1 MQANPL
7 QCMRTAANRYPVGLL
22 IRLPALQMQDP
33 PLHDTSRVPR
43 ERLSPSTVSAR
54 WLLQAWGVLRSLWI
68 YRIRDRRRQR
78 GMDALYRH
86 FLAPGD
92 LAYDIGSHVG
102 DRIAC
107 FRRLGCRVVA
117 VEPQPMLVRVLR
129 RLHGRDKAVVLVD
142 AAIGATEG
150 RLDLHLNLSNPTVA
164 TGSQAFISAA
174 DGAPSW
180 EGQRWTETVDV
191 PVTTLDALIA
201 RHGMPAF
208 VKIDVE
214 GLELEVLQG
223 LHSPV
228 PALSFEFTTIQPGVA
243 LSCIEHCAR
252 IGSYRF
258 NAALGESQ
266 SLVHP
271 AWLDARAIADW
282 LRALPADA
290 NSGDVYARLEAP

>member
-1 MQANPL
+1 MPDAASPVPPPGRSPNPPG
-7 QCMRTAANRYPVGLL
+7 AARRSL
-22 IRLPALQMQDP
+22 
-33 PLHDTSRVPR
+33 
-43 ERLSPSTVSAR
+43 R

-68 YRIRDRRRQR
+68 YRIGHRDRHRA
-78 GMDALYRH
+78 MDALYRQ

-92 LAYDIGSHVG
+92 LAFDIGSHVG

-117 VEPQPMLVRVLR
+117 VEPQPMLVSVLR
-129 RLHGRDKAVVLVD
+129 GLHGRDAAVVLVD

-164 TGSQAFISAA
+164 TGSRAFIAAA
-174 DGAPSW
+174 DGAPRW
-180 EGQRWTETVDV
+180 EGQRWTETVAV

-201 RHGMPAF
+201 RHGLPAF

-214 GLELEVLQG
+214 GLELDVLQG
-223 LHSPV
+223 LHSAV
-228 PALSFEFTTIQPGVA
+228 PALSFEFTTIQPGIA
-243 LSCIEHCAR
+243 LSCIERCAR

-266 SLVHP
+266 TLAHP
-271 AWLDARAIADW
+271 SWLDGKTMADW

-290 NSGDVYARLEAP
+290 NSGDVYARLDAR

>member
-1 MQANPL
+1 MPD
-7 QCMRTAANRYPVGLL
+7 AASPDRSPGSSPPP
-22 IRLPALQMQDP
+22 PALAG
-33 PLHDTSRVPR
+33 R
-43 ERLSPSTVSAR
+43 TVR
-54 WLLQAWGVLRSLWI
+54 RLLQAWGVLRSLWI
-68 YRIRDRRRQR
+68 YRIRDRYRHR
-78 GMDALYRH
+78 GMDALYRQ

-92 LAYDIGSHVG
+92 LAFDIGSHVG

-129 RLHGRDKAVVLVD
+129 GLHGRDAAVALVD
-142 AAIGATEG
+142 AAIGAAEG
-150 RLDLHLNLSNPTVA
+150 HLDLHLNLPNPTVA
-164 TGSQAFISAA
+164 TGSQAFIAAA
-174 DGAPSW
+174 DGAPRW
-180 EGQRWTETVDV
+180 EGQRWTETVTV

-201 RHGMPAF
+201 RHGLPAF

-214 GLELEVLQG
+214 GLELDVLQG
-223 LHSPV
+223 LQTAV
-228 PALSFEFTTIQPGVA
+228 PALSFEFTTIQPGIA
-243 LSCIEHCAR
+243 LSCIERCAR

-271 AWLDARAIADW
+271 SWLDGAAMADW

-290 NSGDVYARLEAP
+290 NSGDVYARLDAR